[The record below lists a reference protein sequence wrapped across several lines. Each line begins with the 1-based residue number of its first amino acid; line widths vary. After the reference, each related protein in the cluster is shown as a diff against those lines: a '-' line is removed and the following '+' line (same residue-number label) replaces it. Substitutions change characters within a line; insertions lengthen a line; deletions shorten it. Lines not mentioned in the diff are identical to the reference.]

1 MTDSKD
7 LSLTRILESKDQM
20 PGYQQWRLKTVNEQE
35 QCWQCDNWIY
45 TLYFWNENIGSYNE
59 RNYIS
64 IDSDVKTQMVETV
77 RSYNTE
83 VY

>member
-20 PGYQQWRLKTVNEQE
+20 PGMQQWRLKTVNEQE

-59 RNYIS
+59 HNYIG